1 MKSGIFRGTYLCDWE
16 VTGIL
21 ILLHNIQNKPVALT
35 VTKLFELFYKLSSAI
50 QDNFTA
56 TLTEHLAVITSKVT
70 GRTNAEHS
78 HTKDKLCGKRYS
90 VFNIYQNAT
99 KI

>member
-1 MKSGIFRGTYLCDWE
+1 VNSGIFRGTYLCDWE
-16 VTGIL
+16 VTGV
-21 ILLHNIQNKPVALT
+21 LLTLRNNRNKPVALT
-35 VTKLFELFYKLSSAI
+35 VTKLLFHKLSSAI
-50 QDNFTA
+50 QNNFTA
-56 TLTEHLAVITSKVT
+56 KFTERLAVIISKVT

-78 HTKDKLCGKRYS
+78 HIKIKLYGKRYS